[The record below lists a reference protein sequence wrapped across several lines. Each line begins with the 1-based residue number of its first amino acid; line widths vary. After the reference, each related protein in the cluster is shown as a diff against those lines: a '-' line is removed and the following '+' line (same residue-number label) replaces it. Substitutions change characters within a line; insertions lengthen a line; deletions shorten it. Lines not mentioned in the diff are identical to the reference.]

1 VQLTSNQA
9 RRVFEA
15 VMGPEK
21 LADLAVPADADLSQ
35 SSTCLAYGLWPIPD
49 WITAVDLPTIVAG
62 TTNPWSNIWLSD
74 SATGPQPIIYPVDA
88 PRILDYYDRVLAA
101 RSPGLQVSHRS

>member
-15 VMGPEK
+15 VVGPEK
-21 LADLAVPADADLSQ
+21 WAALAVPADADLSQ
-35 SSTCLAYGLWPIPD
+35 SSTCLAYGLWPIPE
-49 WITAVDLPTIVAG
+49 WITAVHIPTIVAG

-74 SATGPQPIIYPVDA
+74 SATGPQPIIYPVD
-88 PRILDYYDRVLAA
+88 PQRILDYYDRVLGVV
-101 RSPGLQVSHRS
+101 PE

>member
-1 VQLTSNQA
+1 MPLTSSQA
-9 RRVFEA
+9 RRIFAA

-21 LADLAVPADADLSQ
+21 LADRAVPADADLSQ

-49 WITAVDLPTIVAG
+49 WITAVDIPTIVSG

-74 SATGPQPIIYPVDA
+74 PTTGPQPIIYPAD
-88 PRILDYYDRVLAA
+88 PQRILDYYDRVLASRRPA
-101 RSPGLQVSHRS
+101 